1 MLALSFEMG
10 TENKICPRS
19 SFLNDNE
26 EMGMKHRQNVSLGR
40 NYCSD
45 EGEAWFV
52 ELRVCGS
59 VHLGSKLMST
69 NKDSQHIC
77 KRYRL
82 HFV

>member
-52 ELRVCGS
+52 ELCLWLCSSWLEAYINEQRF
-59 VHLGSKLMST
+59 ST
-69 NKDSQHIC
+69 
-77 KRYRL
+77 YL
-82 HFV
+82 